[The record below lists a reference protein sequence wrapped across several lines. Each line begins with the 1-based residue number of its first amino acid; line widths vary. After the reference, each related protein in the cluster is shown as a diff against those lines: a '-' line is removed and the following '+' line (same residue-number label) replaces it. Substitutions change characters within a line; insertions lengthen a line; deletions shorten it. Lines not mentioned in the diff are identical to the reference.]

1 MPAQEKLMPK
11 KKRIFTL
18 PKIRC
23 NAPVTIAFIL
33 ICTVILAVETIFH
46 TELIAYFFTTGG
58 AHKSPAPFNAAY
70 AFDYARLFLHVFGN
84 SDRLHFISE
93 AVFILLLG
101 PSAEEKYGSFLLV
114 LMLAVAAA
122 FSGVLNACFSPIPL
136 TGSGT
141 AAFLLAFLF
150 LFSTRKKN
158 EVPLSYILI
167 FILYAGKII
176 ADIQTQRNIIP
187 LIQIAG
193 GLCGSL
199 LSFFAVPQ
207 KKTQTKSTAAKTP
220 AATRKYPEPVP
231 APEIQD
237 DTVIGAL

>member
-1 MPAQEKLMPK
+1 MPK
-11 KKRIFTL
+11 KKRIFTR

-23 NAPVTIAFIL
+23 NAPTTIAFIL